1 MEVCHTQRREDM
13 RTNVVIDDDLMKSAF
28 KVADAKTKKG
38 VIEEG
43 LRILAQVK
51 RLEALKPFRGKL
63 RWSVGLEEMRLDK

>member
-1 MEVCHTQRREDM
+1 
-13 RTNVVIDDDLMKSAF
+13 VVIDDDLMKSAF
-28 KVADAKTKKG
+28 RVADAKTKKG